1 MVRVLCCADLVFWDM
16 PYGLLVALWVVLL
29 TDVQVDE
36 FFKPV
41 AVINRALHYTM
52 VPSINCKDYGR
63 MAAFMMQNGCNDIHP
78 LRVQAAA
85 EHDRQGWIFAA
96 SQMIVGSK
104 GGIQNCAATFVDNHP
119 LFRHN
124 LFFGLQV
131 DS

>member
-1 MVRVLCCADLVFWDM
+1 MVAACSLKLWFGATRVQA
-16 PYGLLVALWVVLL
+16 
-29 TDVQVDE
+29 
-36 FFKPV
+36 
-41 AVINRALHYTM
+41 M

-63 MAAFMMQNGCNDIHP
+63 MVAFMTQIDHAAHP
-78 LRVQAAA
+78 SGVRVRAAA

>member
-1 MVRVLCCADLVFWDM
+1 
-16 PYGLLVALWVVLL
+16 
-29 TDVQVDE
+29 
-36 FFKPV
+36 
-41 AVINRALHYTM
+41 M

-63 MAAFMMQNGCNDIHP
+63 MVAFMTQSDHADIRQVSVFELQQNMTG
-78 LRVQAAA
+78 R
-85 EHDRQGWIFAA
+85 GWIFAA

>member
-1 MVRVLCCADLVFWDM
+1 M
-16 PYGLLVALWVVLL
+16 LL

-63 MAAFMMQNGCNDIHP
+63 MAAYMMQNGCTDIHP
-78 LRVQAAA
+78 LFVFKPQ
-85 EHDRQGWIFAA
+85 QNMTGMGWIFAA